1 MSNIHTLND
10 LRNNNNNNNN
20 NNNQI
25 NNNQLYNNNNNNN
38 DNIQSFFS
46 DFFPSSIYNMK
57 ALTFVLICLLI
68 IIYILQVIAYFIFFK
83 QNWTCAIYKFGATE
97 INAIIGSYQYHR
109 LLTSIF
115 IHHNF
120 FHLLTNIISLFFL
133 GFYVEYLINNKT
145 YYILLYIISGLYGN
159 LISLLLSPND
169 ISLGASGSIVGLCG
183 YFFIY
188 FILNYNN
195 IQRQEKFFFAIFFLI
210 MIMNLLSG
218 FSSGSSVDVWSHL
231 GGLLTGFFISLI
243 IMKKSNLGYRYNE
256 KIITYI
262 YYFGFFYL
270 GIIPILDII
279 FLFGKKYYNISNS
292 LCYSLYK

>member
-1 MSNIHTLND
+1 MNNIHTLD
-10 LRNNNNNNNN
+10 ELRNNNNNNNQN
-20 NNNQI
+20 NI
-25 NNNQLYNNNNNNN
+25 NQLNNNNNSNN
-38 DNIQSFFS
+38 NIQSFFS

-57 ALTFVLICLLI
+57 ALTFILICILI
-68 IIYILQVIAYFIFFK
+68 IIYILQIIIYLILFK
-83 QNWTCAIYKFGATE
+83 RNWTCTIYKLGATE

-115 IHHNF
+115 IHYNF
-120 FHLLTNIISLFFL
+120 FHLLTNVISLFFL
-133 GFYVEYLINNKT
+133 GFYVEYLINNKI
-145 YYILLYIISGLYGN
+145 YYISLYIISGLYGN

-210 MIMNLLSG
+210 MIMNLFSG
-218 FSSGSSVDVWSHL
+218 FSSGGVDVWSHL

-243 IMKKSNLGYRYNE
+243 IMKKSNLGYRYDE
-256 KIITYI
+256 KVITYI

>member
-20 NNNQI
+20 QNNI
-25 NNNQLYNNNNNNN
+25 NQLNNNNN

-46 DFFPSSIYNMK
+46 DFFPSTIYNMK
-57 ALTFVLICLLI
+57 ALTFILICLLI
-68 IIYILQVIAYFIFFK
+68 IIYIIQIITYLIFFK
-83 QNWTCAIYKFGATE
+83 RNWTCTIYKVGATE

-115 IHHNF
+115 IHYNF

-133 GFYVEYLINNKT
+133 GFYVEFLINNKK

-195 IQRQEKFFFAIFFLI
+195 IQRQEKFFFGIFFLI
-210 MIMNLLSG
+210 MIMNLFSG
-218 FSSGSSVDVWSHL
+218 FSSGGVDVWSHL

-243 IMKKSNLGYRYNE
+243 IMKKSNLGYRYDE
-256 KIITYI
+256 KVITYI

>member
-1 MSNIHTLND
+1 MNNIHTLD
-10 LRNNNNNNNN
+10 ELRNNNNNNNQN
-20 NNNQI
+20 NI
-25 NNNQLYNNNNNNN
+25 NQLNNNNNN

-46 DFFPSSIYNMK
+46 DFFPSTIYNMK
-57 ALTFVLICLLI
+57 ALTFILICLLI
-68 IIYILQVIAYFIFFK
+68 IIYIIQIITYLIFFK
-83 QNWTCAIYKFGATE
+83 RNWTCTIYKVGATE
-97 INAIIGSYQYHR
+97 INAIIGSFQYHR

-115 IHHNF
+115 IHYNF

-133 GFYVEYLINNKT
+133 GFYVEFLINNKK

-210 MIMNLLSG
+210 MIMNLFSG
-218 FSSGSSVDVWSHL
+218 FSSGGVDVWSHL

-243 IMKKSNLGYRYNE
+243 IMKKSNLGYRYDE
-256 KIITYI
+256 KVITYI

>member
-1 MSNIHTLND
+1 MNNIHTLD
-10 LRNNNNNNNN
+10 ELRNNNNNNNQN
-20 NNNQI
+20 NI
-25 NNNQLYNNNNNNN
+25 NQLNNNNNSNN
-38 DNIQSFFS
+38 NIQSFFS

-57 ALTFVLICLLI
+57 ALTFILICLLI
-68 IIYILQVIAYFIFFK
+68 IIYIIQIITYLIFFK
-83 QNWTCAIYKFGATE
+83 RNWTCTIYKVGATE

-115 IHHNF
+115 IHYNF

-133 GFYVEYLINNKT
+133 GFYVEFLINNKK

-210 MIMNLLSG
+210 MIMNLFSG
-218 FSSGSSVDVWSHL
+218 FSSGGVDVWSHL

-243 IMKKSNLGYRYNE
+243 IMKKSNLGYRYDE
-256 KIITYI
+256 KVITYI

-279 FLFGKKYYNISNS
+279 FLFGKKYYNISKS